1 MFGILQ
7 VKGGCGGFQ
16 NLFPIFVG
24 VFQLHQ
30 YNLVYPR
37 FRQLGLRR
45 RVPAVSMATP
55 IEHTVEKGEKRSFS
69 ALFEHIQ
76 FCERSMKRSALKYPW
91 QLGFLADQDQSTFPK
106 GPLGMAPVLP
116 AAVSS
121 SDVAE
126 AVHEELASAFDD
138 HCRRLYCKLPQ
149 VEWDVHLDS
158 QRSAALAKWHKI
170 VLADP
175 MSFDVCRMHFQS
187 LKTGLQ
193 GGKLQDDLRN
203 VFSSKSTS
211 TLHGRA
217 GPMMRFLHFCA
228 DKQVK
233 AFPITEEV
241 VYAFMQH
248 VEQSAAPTF
257 LRSFLSSLGFALHV
271 VGLIGAKRV
280 LDSRRIKGLADK
292 CYLQKKKTRSRL
304 PLTVEELTT
313 LEEIVLGQRGR
324 GLPDRHAAG
333 CFLFMVYARTRFSD
347 MLNVGRLEFEAGDDE
362 TRYIEAQVARS
373 KTSFSVDRKV
383 RLLPMTA
390 AMHGVTTESWGKA
403 WKTVLEKTG
412 IAVTHGKPL
421 LPGRTPDGWHTLPL
435 TAEAATSWL
444 RSMLQSGDHFQE
456 DRIKSV
462 GTHSCKSTILSWM
475 AKWGSSPDLRR
486 LMGYHVADKMS
497 TMLIYGKDNT
507 SAGLREIDVILEAI
521 RQGEFLPDAKR
532 SEMFPHAEDAAKL
545 LEGQDQSGF
554 EGYCSGS
561 SSEDSADED
570 QPDHLAHEK
579 AENAV
584 LGKWDAGVDVSKLPD
599 QAVYFRHP
607 LSRTIH
613 VQEDESGI
621 RFTCGRDI
629 SKSYISLESRPQSLL
644 PICKQCFARFRKAHV

>member
-1 MFGILQ
+1 
-7 VKGGCGGFQ
+7 
-16 NLFPIFVG
+16 
-24 VFQLHQ
+24 
-30 YNLVYPR
+30 
-37 FRQLGLRR
+37 
-45 RVPAVSMATP
+45 MATP
-55 IEHTVEKGEKRSFS
+55 IEHTVEKGEKRSCS

-91 QLGFLADQDQSTFPK
+91 QLGFMADQDQSAYPK

-158 QRSAALAKWHKI
+158 QRSAAMAKWHKI

-228 DKQVK
+228 D
-233 AFPITEEV
+233 ITEEV

-313 LEEIVLGQRGR
+313 LEDCSWLSRSWSSRQACGWMFSFHGVRTYKIF
-324 GLPDRHAAG
+324 RHAQCWAFG
-333 CFLFMVYARTRFSD
+333 F
-347 MLNVGRLEFEAGDDE
+347 
-362 TRYIEAQVARS
+362 RS
-373 KTSFSVDRKV
+373 
-383 RLLPMTA
+383 
-390 AMHGVTTESWGKA
+390 W
-403 WKTVLEKTG
+403 
-412 IAVTHGKPL
+412 
-421 LPGRTPDGWHTLPL
+421 
-435 TAEAATSWL
+435 
-444 RSMLQSGDHFQE
+444 
-456 DRIKSV
+456 
-462 GTHSCKSTILSWM
+462 
-475 AKWGSSPDLRR
+475 
-486 LMGYHVADKMS
+486 
-497 TMLIYGKDNT
+497 
-507 SAGLREIDVILEAI
+507 
-521 RQGEFLPDAKR
+521 
-532 SEMFPHAEDAAKL
+532 
-545 LEGQDQSGF
+545 
-554 EGYCSGS
+554 
-561 SSEDSADED
+561 
-570 QPDHLAHEK
+570 
-579 AENAV
+579 
-584 LGKWDAGVDVSKLPD
+584 
-599 QAVYFRHP
+599 
-607 LSRTIH
+607 
-613 VQEDESGI
+613 
-621 RFTCGRDI
+621 
-629 SKSYISLESRPQSLL
+629 
-644 PICKQCFARFRKAHV
+644 

>member
-1 MFGILQ
+1 
-7 VKGGCGGFQ
+7 
-16 NLFPIFVG
+16 
-24 VFQLHQ
+24 
-30 YNLVYPR
+30 
-37 FRQLGLRR
+37 
-45 RVPAVSMATP
+45 MATQ
-55 IEHTVEKGEKRSFS
+55 IEHTVEKGEKRSS
-69 ALFEHIQ
+69 NALFEHIQ

-91 QLGFLADQDQSTFPK
+91 QLGFMADSDQPVFPR

-121 SDVAE
+121 AGLLEPAQEQLSN
-126 AVHEELASAFDD
+126 AFDD
-138 HCRRLYCKLPQ
+138 HCRKLYCKLPQ
-149 VEWDVHLDS
+149 VEWDVLLDS
-158 QRSAALAKWHKI
+158 QRSAAVAKWHKI

-175 MSFDVCRMHFQS
+175 MSFQVCRLHFQS
-187 LKTGLQ
+187 LQTGLQ
-193 GGKLQDDLRN
+193 GGKLQDDLKN
-203 VFSSKSTS
+203 VFASKSTS

-217 GPMMRFLHFCA
+217 GPMMRFLHFCG
-228 DKQVK
+228 DRQLKV
-233 AFPITEEV
+233 FPLTEEV

-271 VGLIGAKRV
+271 VGLMGAKQV
-280 LDSRRIKGLADK
+280 LDSKRIKGLADK
-292 CYLQKKKTRSRL
+292 CYLLKKKTRSRL
-304 PLTVEELTT
+304 PLSVAELTT
-313 LEEIVLGQRGR
+313 LEEIVLGRRGR
-324 GLPDRHAAG
+324 GMPDRHAAG

-347 MLNVGRLEFEAGDDE
+347 MLNVGRLEFEAGEDGKG
-362 TRYIEAQVARS
+362 YIEAQVARS

-390 AMHGVTTESWGKA
+390 AMHGVTAEPWAIA
-403 WKTVLEKTG
+403 WKDVLAKTG
-412 IAVTHGKPL
+412 IVITHGKPL

-444 RSMLQSGDHFQE
+444 RSMLQSGDYFKE
-456 DRIKSV
+456 ERTKSI
-462 GTHSCKSTILSWM
+462 GTHSCKATVLSWM

-521 RQGEFLPDAKR
+521 RQGEFVPDAKR
-532 SEMFPHAEDAAKL
+532 AEMFPYADDAAKL
-545 LEGQDQSGF
+545 LEDQDQRGF
-554 EGYCSGS
+554 DGCFSGS

-570 QPDHLAHEK
+570 QPDHLAHE
-579 AENAV
+579 AAQNAV
-584 LGKWDAGVDVSKLPD
+584 LGKWDAGVDVGKLPD
-599 QAVYFRHP
+599 EAVYFRHP

-613 VQEDESGI
+613 VQEDEAGI

-629 SKSYISLESRPQSLL
+629 SKNYVPLESRPQSLL